1 MQAVILAAG
10 QSSRMY
16 PFENEIHKSMIRIMG
31 KPILY
36 YTIEALKR
44 SKIFDLIIVTSG
56 KSKTEQYFGDGKK
69 LGVSIQYVFQEKPEG
84 AGDALLLAG
93 KYITG
98 DFFLLNASHVE
109 IDTLTEDLLNAK
121 DKDTQAVLLAR
132 KKTTGVIQ
140 GVLKFKGRKV
150 EEIVEKPKIGEEP
163 SSMCVVGVY
172 LFEKEFLKALNNT
185 PKEHYQLEKA
195 ISSYAKNNSVVFL
208 KTSKETVTL
217 RYPWDLLGIK
227 NYLFKSLRRSI
238 SVKSKIAKTAE
249 IIGEVMIQD
258 NVIIMEGVRIKGPCF
273 IGKGTVVGN
282 NALLRNG
289 VNIGENCLVGSF
301 MEVKNTIIMDESTTH
316 SGFIG
321 DSVIGEK
328 CKIAA
333 QFCTGNVRLDRG
345 IIKTVVKG
353 ESIETGVKFLGV
365 FVGAGSNIGIKVSA
379 MPGIIIGRN
388 ATIGPSTVVMKNVPS
403 DTKYYTKFQEI
414 ISKKNVL
421 QQVFDS
427 EVFDREAQ
435 TESAQTRGAQDF
447 QKSIVLFDIDYTL
460 FDTRKFKDS
469 QLQDYNIYEEVMGIL
484 MQLSGLVNLGI
495 FSKGETDF
503 QKTKLEKTG
512 MMQFFKEN
520 NVHIFNDKDA
530 NLINVLEKY
539 KDSKLFLVDDKLGI
553 LYSAKKH
560 MPQVFT
566 IWVKRGPFA
575 KAQKPIEGF
584 SPDEQVENLSE
595 IVRIVRSN

>member
-16 PFENEIHKSMIRIMG
+16 PFENDIHKSMIRIME

-44 SKIFDLIIVTSG
+44 SKIFDLIVVTNG
-56 KSKTEQYFGDGKK
+56 RSKTEEYFGDGKK
-69 LGVSIQYVFQEKPEG
+69 FGVSIRYVLQKNPEG
-84 AGDALLLAG
+84 AGDALLLAD
-93 KYITG
+93 KYITD

-109 IDTLTEDLLNAK
+109 VDTFIKDLLKAK
-121 DKDTQAVLLAR
+121 DKYTQAVLLAK
-132 KKTTGVIQ
+132 KKTTGVMQ
-140 GVLKFKGRKV
+140 GVLKFEGRKV

-163 SSMCVVGVY
+163 SSMCVVGIY
-172 LFEKEFLKALNNT
+172 LFEKDFLKTLRNT
-185 PKEHYQLEKA
+185 PKEHYQLEMA
-195 ISSYAKNNSVVFL
+195 ISSYTKNNSVIFFE
-208 KTSKETVTL
+208 TSKETVTL
-217 RYPWDLLGIK
+217 KYPWDLLEIK
-227 NYLFKSLRRSI
+227 KYLFKSLKRSI
-238 SVKSKIAKTAE
+238 SGKSKIAKTAE
-249 IIGEVMIQD
+249 IIGEVAIED
-258 NVIIMEGVRIKGPCF
+258 NVKIMEGVRIKGPCF
-273 IGKGTVVGN
+273 IGKDTVIGN

-289 VNIGENCLVGSF
+289 VNVGRNCLVGSF
-301 MEVKNTIIMDESTTH
+301 MEVKNAIIMDGSTTH

-321 DSVIGEK
+321 DSIIGEN

-345 IIKTVVKG
+345 IIKSVVKG
-353 ESIETGVKFLGV
+353 ENLETGAKFLGV
-365 FVGAGSNIGIKVSA
+365 FIGEGSNIGIKVST

-388 ATIGPSTVVMKNVPS
+388 VTIGPSTAVMKNIPS

-414 ISKKNVL
+414 IAKKNVL
-421 QQVFDS
+421 
-427 EVFDREAQ
+427 R
-435 TESAQTRGAQDF
+435 RAQDI
-447 QKSIVLFDIDYTL
+447 QKPIVLFDIDYTL

-484 MQLSGLVNLGI
+484 MQLSGFANLGI
-495 FSKGETDF
+495 FSKGETEF

-512 MMQFFKEN
+512 MMKFFKEN

-530 NLINVLEKY
+530 NLIKVLEKY
-539 KDSKLFLVDDKLGI
+539 KDFKLFLVDDKLGI

-575 KAQKPIEGF
+575 QVQKPIEGF

-595 IVRIVRSN
+595 VVRIVQKMLKPASQKLQRGE